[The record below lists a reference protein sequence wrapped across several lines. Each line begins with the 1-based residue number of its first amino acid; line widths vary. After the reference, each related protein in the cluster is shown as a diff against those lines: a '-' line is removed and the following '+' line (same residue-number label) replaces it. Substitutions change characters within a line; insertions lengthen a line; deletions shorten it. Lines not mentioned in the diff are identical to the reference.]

1 MSKRPAPDPVAVLR
15 GHRASVMDASF
26 HPSKPLLFTGS
37 TDGELRIWD
46 TLQHRTV
53 SSSRVHSAAHGIL
66 SVAASPLIGDNKV
79 ISQGRDGTVKCWDIG
94 NGGLSSAR
102 QGEGPNYKHEKDA
115 TETIDTNSLGDKGI
129 NYEED
134 PIECSNP
141 FEDVHADGPKCI
153 AVAGEQSSEVEIWD
167 LNTAERLARL
177 PQSCSG
183 GSSNISTTKRDH
195 VETKRLEFPRCTISK
210 QMPPPPS
217 HETKSSSQDI
227 TCNNF
232 NCCIFYPNCMCYNKF
247 YEDGSMLLWDMRNPG
262 AFINSVK
269 FHTESVLCLCVDEL
283 CSGGISGAAD
293 DKIVLYSLDVSVKEI
308 SLERPGVSGTSIRP
322 DSKIAAT
329 AVGTQC
335 NAVTYSTDC
344 KLMASASED
353 TTIALWELAESIA
366 CCMSSSMAVI
376 EMCTVNKHLKFLW
389 AENNI
394 ICTISIVER
403 CCDILLGCQ
412 DVSKRLQA
420 FH

>member
-1 MSKRPAPDPVAVLR
+1 MSKRPAPDPAAVLR

-79 ISQGRDGTVKCWDIG
+79 ISQGRDGTVKCWDID
-94 NGGLSSAR
+94 NGGLSREPLLTMKTNAYHFCKLSLVKKPNSSAR

-183 GSSNISTTKRDH
+183 GSSNISTTKRG
-195 VETKRLEFPRCTISK
+195 
-210 QMPPPPS
+210 
-217 HETKSSSQDI
+217 
-227 TCNNF
+227 
-232 NCCIFYPNCMCYNKF
+232 MC
-247 YEDGSMLLWDMRNPG
+247 
-262 AFINSVK
+262 
-269 FHTESVLCLCVDEL
+269 
-283 CSGGISGAAD
+283 
-293 DKIVLYSLDVSVKEI
+293 
-308 SLERPGVSGTSIRP
+308 
-322 DSKIAAT
+322 
-329 AVGTQC
+329 
-335 NAVTYSTDC
+335 
-344 KLMASASED
+344 
-353 TTIALWELAESIA
+353 
-366 CCMSSSMAVI
+366 MAVQA
-376 EMCTVNKHLKFLW
+376 FLPSESQGFLYIL
-389 AENNI
+389 AGY
-394 ICTISIVER
+394 
-403 CCDILLGCQ
+403 ILLL
-412 DVSKRLQA
+412 SLLLNLN
-420 FH
+420 

>member
-183 GSSNISTTKRDH
+183 GSSNISTTKRGMCMA
-195 VETKRLEFPRCTISK
+195 VQAFL
-210 QMPPPPS
+210 PS
-217 HETKSSSQDI
+217 ESQGFLYI
-227 TCNNF
+227 LAG
-232 NCCIFYPNCMCYNKF
+232 